1 MKFLAFFLF
10 LGIACSISAQTKK
23 EWTIDEYI
31 QTYKDVA
38 IREMEASGIPASI
51 TLAQGIHE
59 SRFGNSALATKANNH
74 FGIKCGSK
82 WTGKTYYRWDDDIA
96 KSCFRVYKSAEQSY
110 SDHTEF
116 LQKSRYAFLF
126 KYDRTDYKRWAKGLK
141 KAGYATDP
149 KYPSKLI
156 NAIEKYN
163 LSIYDTETGVIA
175 IKPVTIDEEGDE
187 SMVVRTK
194 QASFLFPVYK
204 RGIYEQG
211 GKRYIIAK
219 KTDSPLS
226 LANNLDISYKRILR
240 YNDLNDGDEFIENQ
254 YVFIQPKR
262 KRYRGDETFHRV
274 DNGETMYEIAQYY
287 GVRLKVLRKLNLL
300 KKGEEPAEGELVVLK
315 ERALDK
321 PLLRTANYVA
331 PQPKKVKAAPSTRS
345 AFQKEP
351 KKTKKSYVVVNDDVK
366 RPEPQKIDLDESIH
380 VNKVD
385 SSLKV
390 SDNTKPQ
397 NNSTS
402 EKAKNN
408 LSSPFGKIKKSP
420 IKKSPTSPVV
430 KDNFFKVKPNKTKN
444 QQKNTTPKV
453 TPAEPSIP
461 TNKVLLHTVK
471 DGETLYR
478 LQVKYKVPW
487 NEIKAYNDLQSNEL
501 YLGQQIK
508 IPVK

>member
-31 QTYKDVA
+31 QTYKDIA

-82 WTGKTYYRWDDDIA
+82 WSGKTYYRWDDDIA

-110 SDHTEF
+110 SDHTAF

-156 NAIEKYN
+156 TAIEKYK
-163 LSIYDTETGVIA
+163 LDIYDTETGVVA
-175 IKPVTIDEEGDE
+175 ITPVTIEEGGDE
-187 SMVVRTK
+187 SSIVRTK
-194 QASFLFPVYK
+194 KASFLFPVYK
-204 RGIYEQG
+204 RGIYEQS

-226 LANNLDISYKRILR
+226 LANNLDISYKRLLK
-240 YNDLNDGDEFIENQ
+240 YNDLKDGDEFIENQ
-254 YVFIQPKR
+254 YVFIQSKR
-262 KRYRGDETFHRV
+262 RRYRGDETFHKV
-274 DNGETMYEIAQYY
+274 ENGETMYEVAQYY
-287 GVRLKVLRKLNLL
+287 GVRLNILRKLNLL
-300 KKGEEPAEGELVVLK
+300 KDGEEPAEGELVVLK
-315 ERALDK
+315 ERALEK
-321 PLLRTANYVA
+321 PLLRTAKYIA
-331 PQPKKVKAAPSTRS
+331 PQPVKIKAAPSARS
-345 AFQKEP
+345 TF
-351 KKTKKSYVVVNDDVK
+351 KKAPEKIKKPYVVVNDDVK
-366 RPEPQKIDLDESIH
+366 RPDAQEIDLDESIH

-385 SSLKV
+385 SSLNAP
-390 SDNTKPQ
+390 DNTDLLK
-397 NNSTS
+397 NRTK
-402 EKAKNN
+402 EKAKDNSTYP
-408 LSSPFGKIKKSP
+408 LGKIKKDP
-420 IKKSPTSPVV
+420 LTKNPVKITVEDDFFQVKS
-430 KDNFFKVKPNKTKN
+430 KNKTNN
-444 QQKNTTPKV
+444 QQKNTNPQLKPVTPKSK
-453 TPAEPSIP
+453 SI
-461 TNKVLLHTVK
+461 LHTVK
-471 DGETLYR
+471 SGETLYR
-478 LQVKYKVPW
+478 LQVKYKVPLK
-487 NEIKAYNDLQSNEL
+487 EIMSYNGLQSNQL
-501 YLGQQIK
+501 YLGQQIQ